1 MKTPLSRFL
10 GRGPKLDA
18 SHLTFTVYSR
28 EGCDCCVT
36 ALVLL
41 GQYQKSHGFAIEI
54 VDVDADPQFAEKYG
68 LSVPVVFL
76 NGKERFKGKVNPALL
91 DRLLLAESRSN

>member
-1 MKTPLSRFL
+1 MKALLTRFL
-10 GRGPKLDA
+10 GLRPKLDA
-18 SHLTFTVYSR
+18 THLTFTIYSR

-36 ALVLL
+36 ALELL
-41 GQYQKSHGFAIEI
+41 AESQKRHGFGIEI
-54 VDVDADPQFAEKYG
+54 INVDADPQFAEKYG

-91 DRLLLAESRSN
+91 DRLLLAESRSD